1 MTRQELEGAVE
12 AAASGCL
19 IRVFAQP
26 RASRNALCGMRENEL
41 KVALTAPPV
50 DGEANKALCEF
61 FSSLAGLSKRAV
73 EVVKG
78 EASRHKVVGL
88 AGIDRERLL
97 KIILEK

>member
-1 MTRQELEGAVE
+1 MTRQELESAVD
-12 AAASGCL
+12 AAASGCR

-41 KVALTAPPV
+41 KVALTSPPV
-50 DGEANKALCEF
+50 DGEANRALCEF
-61 FSSLAGLSKRAV
+61 FSSLAGLPKRAA

-78 EASRHKVVGL
+78 ETSRHKVVGL
-88 AGIDRERLL
+88 EGIDKERLL